1 MAFQRILNG
10 YLNAIEFTDCGP
22 DDPEM
27 SEASWSEKLFIV
39 AESHVRDFLSR
50 TTDDLLHDLDPEQV
64 GHDLWFTRNGHGV
77 GFWDRGLGDRG
88 DTLSEICR
96 AMGEVDTYVGDDDE
110 LHLT

>member
-1 MAFQRILNG
+1 MTFQHILNG

-22 DDPEM
+22 DDE
-27 SEASWSEKLFIV
+27 ERQDAAWSDGLFTT
-39 AESHVRDFLSR
+39 AQAHVTKFLSM
-50 TTDDLLHDLDPEQV
+50 TPDDLLHGLDPMQI
-64 GHDLWFTRNGHGV
+64 GHDLWLTRNGHGV

-110 LHLT
+110 LHLS